1 MFESKHSSYDSLNFV
16 PDHSTWYTAWYMSVV
31 DIYWYQIFPYFQK
44 FNKIEKQVS
53 HQVGFYRFY
62 LRSLSVCPKRPL
74 AKFSVLK
81 SNFSNKTELA
91 KMFDF
96 YCFFSIA
103 FVSFLSRLII
113 GIGYLWCFQGKFWTH
128 FMQTRSWQ
136 CCCRRCWRG
145 SRVTRCTPWVLQV
158 DFEK

>member
-1 MFESKHSSYDSLNFV
+1 
-16 PDHSTWYTAWYMSVV
+16 MSVV

-44 FNKIEKQVS
+44 LNKIEKQVS
-53 HQVGFYRFY
+53 HQVGFYRFC

-81 SNFSNKTELA
+81 SNFSNKTELT

-113 GIGYLWCFQGKFWTH
+113 GIGYL
-128 FMQTRSWQ
+128 
-136 CCCRRCWRG
+136 
-145 SRVTRCTPWVLQV
+145 
-158 DFEK
+158 